1 MKYENYI
8 FDLYGTLVDIHTD
21 EEKTELWEKLAQ
33 FYGYYGAV
41 YTAEELKNAYACL
54 TGQKEDALRQEMGP
68 DAAMKKD
75 DAHEAHPE
83 IEIEE
88 VFLALFQ
95 KKGVQ
100 ADIELAIHA
109 GQFFRILSTEYIRL
123 YDGAKELL
131 AASVSYTHLKHTGET
146 EYFYRS
152 VVCMITGKS
161 PHVILGQEMLKPR
174 DGSGK
179 DEGELTGGKRLIERL
194 KKRHGHVAEM
204 CIRDRPHTMLY
215 NNHRIPCCYCL
226 LYLLHLVQ
234 PLLYFQ
240 LPSQPYRL
248 LLYIHPLPLC
258 L

>member
-21 EEKTELWEKLAQ
+21 EEKTELWQKLAQ
-33 FYGYYGAV
+33 IYGYYGAV

-109 GQFFRILSTEYIRL
+109 GQFFRILSSEYIRL

-131 AASVSYTHLKHTGET
+131 AALRE
-146 EYFYRS
+146 
-152 VVCMITGKS
+152 TGKK
-161 PHVILGQEMLKPR
+161 V
-174 DGSGK
+174 
-179 DEGELTGGKRLIERL
+179 
-194 KKRHGHVAEM
+194 
-204 CIRDRPHTMLY
+204 
-215 NNHRIPCCYCL
+215 
-226 LYLLHLVQ
+226 YLLSNAQRIFTAYELK
-234 PLLYFQ
+234 LLGLEPYFDDIF
-240 LPSQPYRL
+240 LSSSCKVKKPDTRFFHL
-248 LLYIHPLPLC
+248 LLDKHNILPEESIMI
-258 L
+258 

>member
-54 TGQKEDALRQEMGP
+54 TGQKEDALRQEMGS

-100 ADIELAIHA
+100 ADIEVAIHA
-109 GQFFRILSTEYIRL
+109 GQFIRILSTEYIRV
-123 YDGAKELL
+123 YDEAKELL
-131 AASVSYTHLKHTGET
+131 PAYELKLLGLEP
-146 EYFYRS
+146 YFDDIFLS
-152 VVCMITGKS
+152 SSCKVK
-161 PHVILGQEMLKPR
+161 KPDTR
-174 DGSGK
+174 FF
-179 DEGELTGGKRLIERL
+179 
-194 KKRHGHVAEM
+194 H
-204 CIRDRPHTMLY
+204 
-215 NNHRIPCCYCL
+215 
-226 LYLLHLVQ
+226 
-234 PLLYFQ
+234 
-240 LPSQPYRL
+240 L
-248 LLYIHPLPLC
+248 LLDKHHILPEESIMIGNDAVSDIKGAKEVGLHTFYIHSNISPDTEKKPDADHVLMQMDLAKVRQI
-258 L
+258 LISD

>member
-54 TGQKEDALRQEMGP
+54 TGQKEDALRQEMGS

-131 AASVSYTHLKHTGET
+131 AALRE
-146 EYFYRS
+146 
-152 VVCMITGKS
+152 TGKK
-161 PHVILGQEMLKPR
+161 V
-174 DGSGK
+174 
-179 DEGELTGGKRLIERL
+179 
-194 KKRHGHVAEM
+194 
-204 CIRDRPHTMLY
+204 
-215 NNHRIPCCYCL
+215 
-226 LYLLHLVQ
+226 YLLSNAQRIFTAYELK
-234 PLLYFQ
+234 LLGLEPYFDDIF
-240 LPSQPYRL
+240 LSSSCKVKKPGYAFLSSFAG
-248 LLYIHPLPLC
+248 
-258 L
+258 

>member
-54 TGQKEDALRQEMGP
+54 TGQKEDALRQEMGS

-75 DAHEAHPE
+75 DTHEAHPE

-131 AASVSYTHLKHTGET
+131 AALRE
-146 EYFYRS
+146 
-152 VVCMITGKS
+152 TGKK
-161 PHVILGQEMLKPR
+161 V
-174 DGSGK
+174 
-179 DEGELTGGKRLIERL
+179 
-194 KKRHGHVAEM
+194 
-204 CIRDRPHTMLY
+204 
-215 NNHRIPCCYCL
+215 
-226 LYLLHLVQ
+226 YLLSNAQRIFTAYELK
-234 PLLYFQ
+234 LLGLEPYFDDIF
-240 LPSQPYRL
+240 LSSSCKVKKPDTRFFHL
-248 LLYIHPLPLC
+248 LLDKHHILPEESIMIGNDAVSDIKGAKEVGLHTFYIHSNISPDTEKKPDADHVLMQMDLAKVRQI
-258 L
+258 LISD

>member
-54 TGQKEDALRQEMGP
+54 TGQKEDA
-68 DAAMKKD
+68 
-75 DAHEAHPE
+75 HEAHPE

-131 AASVSYTHLKHTGET
+131 AALRE
-146 EYFYRS
+146 
-152 VVCMITGKS
+152 TGKK
-161 PHVILGQEMLKPR
+161 V
-174 DGSGK
+174 
-179 DEGELTGGKRLIERL
+179 
-194 KKRHGHVAEM
+194 
-204 CIRDRPHTMLY
+204 
-215 NNHRIPCCYCL
+215 
-226 LYLLHLVQ
+226 YLLSNAQRIFTAYELK
-234 PLLYFQ
+234 LLGLEPYFDDIF
-240 LPSQPYRL
+240 LSSSCKVKKPDTRFFHL
-248 LLYIHPLPLC
+248 LLDKHHILPEESIMIGNDAVSDIKGAKEVGLHTFYIHSNISPDTEKKPDADHVLMQMDLAKVRQI
-258 L
+258 LISD

>member
-131 AASVSYTHLKHTGET
+131 AALRE
-146 EYFYRS
+146 
-152 VVCMITGKS
+152 TGKK
-161 PHVILGQEMLKPR
+161 V
-174 DGSGK
+174 
-179 DEGELTGGKRLIERL
+179 
-194 KKRHGHVAEM
+194 
-204 CIRDRPHTMLY
+204 
-215 NNHRIPCCYCL
+215 
-226 LYLLHLVQ
+226 YLLSNAQRIFTAYELK
-234 PLLYFQ
+234 
-240 LPSQPYRL
+240 L
-248 LLYIHPLPLC
+248 LLDKHHILPEESIMIGNDAVSDIKGAKEVGLHTFYIHSNISPDTEKKPDADHVLMQMDLAKVRQI
-258 L
+258 LISD

>member
-54 TGQKEDALRQEMGP
+54 TGQKEDALRQEMGS

-88 VFLALFQ
+88 VFLSLFQ

-100 ADIELAIHA
+100 ADIDFDDIFLSSSCKVKKPDTR
-109 GQFFRILSTEYIRL
+109 FFHLLLDKHHILPEESIMIGN
-123 YDGAKELL
+123 DAVSDIKGAKEVGL
-131 AASVSYTHLKHTGET
+131 HT
-146 EYFYRS
+146 F
-152 VVCMITGKS
+152 
-161 PHVILGQEMLKPR
+161 
-174 DGSGK
+174 
-179 DEGELTGGKRLIERL
+179 
-194 KKRHGHVAEM
+194 
-204 CIRDRPHTMLY
+204 
-215 NNHRIPCCYCL
+215 
-226 LYLLHLVQ
+226 
-234 PLLYFQ
+234 
-240 LPSQPYRL
+240 
-248 LLYIHPLPLC
+248 YIHSNISPDTEKKPDADHVLMQMDLAKVRQI
-258 L
+258 LISD

>member
-131 AASVSYTHLKHTGET
+131 AALRE
-146 EYFYRS
+146 
-152 VVCMITGKS
+152 TGKKVYLLS
-161 PHVILGQEMLKPR
+161 NAQRIFTAYELKLLGLEPYFDDIFLSSSCKVKKPDTRFFHLLLDKHHILPEESIMIGNDAVSDIKGAKEVGLHTFKYFTGHR
-174 DGSGK
+174 EETGRRSCADADGSGK
-179 DEGELTGGKRLIERL
+179 SAADP
-194 KKRHGHVAEM
+194 
-204 CIRDRPHTMLY
+204 D
-215 NNHRIPCCYCL
+215 
-226 LYLLHLVQ
+226 
-234 PLLYFQ
+234 F
-240 LPSQPYRL
+240 
-248 LLYIHPLPLC
+248 
-258 L
+258 

>member
-54 TGQKEDALRQEMGP
+54 TGQKEDA
-68 DAAMKKD
+68 
-75 DAHEAHPE
+75 HEAHPE

-131 AASVSYTHLKHTGET
+131 AALRE
-146 EYFYRS
+146 
-152 VVCMITGKS
+152 TGKK
-161 PHVILGQEMLKPR
+161 V
-174 DGSGK
+174 
-179 DEGELTGGKRLIERL
+179 
-194 KKRHGHVAEM
+194 
-204 CIRDRPHTMLY
+204 
-215 NNHRIPCCYCL
+215 
-226 LYLLHLVQ
+226 YLL
-234 PLLYFQ
+234 
-240 LPSQPYRL
+240 
-248 LLYIHPLPLC
+248 
-258 L
+258 

>member
-54 TGQKEDALRQEMGP
+54 TGQKEDALRQEMGS
-68 DAAMKKD
+68 
-75 DAHEAHPE
+75 EAHPE

-131 AASVSYTHLKHTGET
+131 AALRE
-146 EYFYRS
+146 
-152 VVCMITGKS
+152 TGKK
-161 PHVILGQEMLKPR
+161 V
-174 DGSGK
+174 
-179 DEGELTGGKRLIERL
+179 
-194 KKRHGHVAEM
+194 
-204 CIRDRPHTMLY
+204 
-215 NNHRIPCCYCL
+215 
-226 LYLLHLVQ
+226 YLLSNAQRIFTAYELK
-234 PLLYFQ
+234 LLGLEPYFDDIF
-240 LPSQPYRL
+240 LSSSCKVKKPDTRFFHL
-248 LLYIHPLPLC
+248 LLDKHHILPEESIMIGNDAVSDIKGAKEVGLHTF
-258 L
+258 

>member
-54 TGQKEDALRQEMGP
+54 TGQKEDALRQEMGS

-131 AASVSYTHLKHTGET
+131 AALRE
-146 EYFYRS
+146 
-152 VVCMITGKS
+152 TGKK
-161 PHVILGQEMLKPR
+161 V
-174 DGSGK
+174 
-179 DEGELTGGKRLIERL
+179 
-194 KKRHGHVAEM
+194 
-204 CIRDRPHTMLY
+204 
-215 NNHRIPCCYCL
+215 
-226 LYLLHLVQ
+226 YLLSNAQRIFTAYELK
-234 PLLYFQ
+234 LLG
-240 LPSQPYRL
+240 LEPYL
-248 LLYIHPLPLC
+248 SLIHI
-258 L
+258 

>member
-54 TGQKEDALRQEMGP
+54 TGQ
-68 DAAMKKD
+68 KD

-131 AASVSYTHLKHTGET
+131 AALRE
-146 EYFYRS
+146 
-152 VVCMITGKS
+152 TGKK
-161 PHVILGQEMLKPR
+161 V
-174 DGSGK
+174 
-179 DEGELTGGKRLIERL
+179 
-194 KKRHGHVAEM
+194 
-204 CIRDRPHTMLY
+204 
-215 NNHRIPCCYCL
+215 
-226 LYLLHLVQ
+226 YLLSNAQRIFTAYELK
-234 PLLYFQ
+234 LLGLEPYFDDIF
-240 LPSQPYRL
+240 LSSSCKVKKPDTRFFHL
-248 LLYIHPLPLC
+248 LLDKHHILPEESIMIGNDAVSDIKGAKEVGLHTFYIHSNISPDTEKKPDADHVLMQMDLAKVRQI
-258 L
+258 LISD

>member
-131 AASVSYTHLKHTGET
+131 AALRE
-146 EYFYRS
+146 
-152 VVCMITGKS
+152 TGKK
-161 PHVILGQEMLKPR
+161 V
-174 DGSGK
+174 
-179 DEGELTGGKRLIERL
+179 
-194 KKRHGHVAEM
+194 
-204 CIRDRPHTMLY
+204 
-215 NNHRIPCCYCL
+215 
-226 LYLLHLVQ
+226 YLLSNAQRIFTAYELK
-234 PLLYFQ
+234 LLGLEPYFDDIF
-240 LPSQPYRL
+240 LCKVKKPDTRFFHL
-248 LLYIHPLPLC
+248 LLDKHHILPEESIMIGNDAVSDIKGAKEVGLHTFYIHSNISPDTEKKPDADHVLMQMDLAKVRQI
-258 L
+258 LISD